1 MKPIARATL
10 RGQANLHKRYKI
22 AAIFYGHTHTRNV
35 FRWDGLNTKGA
46 EGIAVFN
53 NDNSAHFRMEDQAFL
68 HVEMNERELVVRE
81 HKTPDRWTTSA
92 WTPMSWTLPLA

>member
-1 MKPIARATL
+1 
-10 RGQANLHKRYKI
+10 
-22 AAIFYGHTHTRNV
+22 
-35 FRWDGLNTKGA
+35 
-46 EGIAVFN
+46 
-53 NDNSAHFRMEDQAFL
+53 MEDQAFL